1 MTVMPAQP
9 NPTHFAGRPA
19 ERRIAIV
26 GAGFTGSIL
35 AAHLLRGAET
45 PTVVHLI
52 ECGRRHGAGV
62 AYSTANGAHLLNVR
76 AYNMSAYPD
85 DPRHFLRWLWSR
97 DGDGHVPPSGHAF
110 VSRALYGAY
119 IRDVLAEAQAETSS
133 HARLRLIRGEAVD
146 LRPDGETVHVQ
157 LGDGRRLTVDTAVL
171 CIGNFPPSPPCIL
184 SATAAEAFASDRF
197 IGDPWDLQAIARID
211 RDAQAVILGT
221 GLTMADTV
229 LTLLDQGHRGPI
241 TALSRRGLLPLRH
254 QETRPY
260 KSFLHP
266 AVLPST
272 VLDVLIALKADA
284 RRAEAAGF
292 DWRSAFDALRPHHH
306 RIWAHL
312 PMEER
317 RRFLRHARPFWE
329 VHRHRLAPEVADRI
343 DAARDSGQ
351 LRILPGRLEDVT
363 LLADLGPDHGRDGGR
378 DGGSAGGLEIRV
390 VERGG
395 ARHHRL
401 TAAALINATGTNC
414 DYARIRHPLVR
425 ALLDRG
431 LARPDPLRLGLDVTR
446 TGAVIGGDGRAA
458 TRLFALG
465 PVSKAPF
472 WEMTAVPELRSQCA
486 EAAVRLL
493 ALGTGTGTPGP
504 LPHSPGEH
512 FPAGP
517 PNRGGWADSL
527 PD

>member
-9 NPTHFAGRPA
+9 NPTHFPGRPP
-19 ERRIAIV
+19 ERRIAII
-26 GAGFTGSIL
+26 GAGFTGSVL
-35 AAHLLRGAET
+35 AAHLLRGAEA

-52 ECGRRHGAGV
+52 ECGGCHGTGI
-62 AYSTANGAHLLNVR
+62 AYSTPNGAHLLNVR

-119 IRDVLAEAQAETSS
+119 IQDVLAQAQNETRGQ
-133 HARLRLIRGEAVD
+133 ARLHLIRGEAVD
-146 LRPDGETVHVQ
+146 LRPDGETVPIQ

-171 CIGNFPPSPPCIL
+171 CIGNFPPSPPCIA
-184 SATAAEAFASDRF
+184 SATAGEAFASDRF
-197 IGDPWDLQAIARID
+197 VGDPWDLPAIARID
-211 RDAQAVILGT
+211 RDAPAVILGT

-241 TALSRRGLLPLRH
+241 TAVSRRGLLPLRH

-266 AVLPST
+266 AVMPHT

-343 DAARDSGQ
+343 DAAREGGQ
-351 LRILPGRLEDVT
+351 LRILAGRLEDAALT
-363 LLADLGPDHGRDGGR
+363 DGG
-378 DGGSAGGLEIRV
+378 DTIGIRV
-390 VERGG
+390 IERGG
-395 ARHHRL
+395 ARRHNL

-414 DYARIRHPLVR
+414 DYGRIRHPLVR

-431 LARPDPLRLGLDVTR
+431 LARPDPLRLGLDVTK
-446 TGAVIGGDGRAA
+446 TGAVIGVDGRAA
-458 TRLFALG
+458 SRLFALG

-486 EAAVRLL
+486 EAAGRLL
-493 ALGTGTGTPGP
+493 ALDEAGAVKTAA
-504 LPHSPGEH
+504 LDHR
-512 FPAGP
+512 PAGP
-517 PNRGGWADSL
+517 SAASGWADIL
-527 PD
+527 NDL